1 MLLLQNLRKLLFPED
16 FLVPPAPGSVSN
28 ILWLGQLCYTGVSL
42 FIFGVL
48 FRHGAE
54 PRLTGTLLA
63 VFVTTQ
69 LVQYYEYRHRSFE
82 AAKYIFYG
90 SANAFLFLFSSF
102 LGSQAGVYLLFFPLI
117 SSTVAVYGLADK
129 QKIIVMVLLSFLF
142 LGLLDLTDHQLFV
155 LDLPLAT
162 LRLYYVCNFLLS
174 LSFII
179 FCVSHLVAMNSR
191 TQAVLRESEAKLSSI
206 LDSLD
211 EIVWAVSLPDYQV
224 TYLNAAADR
233 VMQFPDPSYR
243 RDKRKWAQLAHLQ
256 DQKRYLAYH
265 EDVLH
270 RGAGELEYR
279 ITRPNGEIRWLH
291 ESCKIIRNGQG
302 HPVRLEGTTTDITER
317 KRTEKMIKQQH
328 EKLRAILESTSSSIF
343 AIDTQ
348 YRYLSYNSSHEATM
362 QRAYHQRVSVGMDVS
377 ENRHFGPD
385 GELML
390 GHLARA
396 MRGETFSVT
405 EDLGEAGLHRACYE
419 ITFNPIQNESDTV
432 TGVAVFAR
440 DITERKQRENE
451 LLRTN
456 FELDSFVY
464 RSSHDMRAPLRSIL
478 GLVNLIRME
487 EDAEKH
493 PHLLHLIERSV
504 NKLDTFIL
512 DLMNFS
518 RNSRLTVATEPVN
531 FEKIITDCT
540 DNLRYMERADRVR
553 IITDV
558 QSKEPFFSDPSRIAI
573 ILQNVLSNSIKY
585 QQAEAVEPYIHIRIR
600 TDQQQAALR
609 IEDNGQGIDAAY
621 LDRIFDMFF
630 RASLDSY
637 GSGLGLYI
645 TKQVVEK
652 LGGSISVTSRPGVGT
667 VFTITLPNR
676 VPAPTLVEQD

>member
-1 MLLLQNLRKLLFPED
+1 
-16 FLVPPAPGSVSN
+16 
-28 ILWLGQLCYTGVSL
+28 LCYIGVSL

-48 FRHGAE
+48 FGHGSD
-54 PRLTGTLLA
+54 PKLTGTLLA
-63 VFVTTQ
+63 VFITTQ
-69 LVQYYEYRHRSFE
+69 LVQYYEYRQRSFE
-82 AAKYIFYG
+82 AARYIFYG

-129 QKIIVMVLLSFLF
+129 KKIILMVLLSFLF
-142 LGLLDLTDHQLFV
+142 LGLLDLTNHQLFV

-179 FCVSHLVAMNSR
+179 FCISHLVMMNSR
-191 TQAVLRESEAKLSSI
+191 TQAVLRESEAKLSSV

-224 TYLNAAADR
+224 TYLNTAADR
-233 VMQFPDPSYR
+233 VLQFPDPSFR
-243 RDKRKWAQLAHLQ
+243 RDKRKWAQLVHPH
-256 DQKRYLAYH
+256 DQKRSLAFH
-265 EDVLH
+265 ENWLN

-279 ITRPNGEIRWLH
+279 ITRPSGEIRWLH
-291 ESCKIIRNGQG
+291 ESCKIIRGGQAL
-302 HPVRLEGTTTDITER
+302 PVRLEGITTDITEQ
-317 KRTEKMIKQQH
+317 KRTEKMIKQQN
-328 EKLRAILESTSSSIF
+328 EKLQAILESTSSSIF

-348 YRYLSYNSSHEATM
+348 YRYLSYNSTHQATM
-362 QRAYHQRVSVGMDVS
+362 QRAYQQHVSVGMDVR
-377 ENRHFGPD
+377 EHGHFGPD
-385 GELML
+385 AESML
-390 GHLARA
+390 GHLGRA
-396 MRGETFSVT
+396 MGGETFSVT
-405 EDLGEAGLHRACYE
+405 EDLGEATLLRACYE
-419 ITFNPIQNESDTV
+419 ITFNPIQNENGAV

-451 LLRTN
+451 LIRTN

-487 EDAEKH
+487 EDPQKH
-493 PHLLHLIERSV
+493 PHLLHLIEKSV

-518 RNSRLTVATEPVN
+518 RNSRLSVATEPVD
-531 FEKIITDCT
+531 FEKIIAECA

-558 QSKEPFFSDPSRIAI
+558 QSREPFFSDPSRIAI
-573 ILQNVLSNSIKY
+573 ILQNMLSNSIKY
-585 QQAEAVEPYIHIRIR
+585 QQTEGVEPYIHIRIR

-609 IEDNGQGIDAAY
+609 IEDNGQGIDAMY

-652 LGGSISVTSRPGVGT
+652 LGGSINVSSRPRVGT
-667 VFTITLPNR
+667 VFTVTLPNR

>member
-1 MLLLQNLRKLLFPED
+1 MLLQKIRKLLFPED

-28 ILWLGQLCYTGVSL
+28 ILWLGQLCYIGVSL

-48 FRHGAE
+48 FRHGSD
-54 PRLTGTLLA
+54 PKLTGTLLA

-69 LVQYYEYRHRSFE
+69 LVQYYEYRQRSFE
-82 AAKYIFYG
+82 AARYIFYG

-129 QKIIVMVLLSFLF
+129 KKIIVMVLLSFLF
-142 LGLLDLTDHQLFV
+142 LGLLDLTNHQLFV

-162 LRLYYVCNFLLS
+162 LRLYYVLNFLLS

-179 FCVSHLVAMNSR
+179 FCVSHLVMMNSR
-191 TQAVLRESEAKLSSI
+191 TQAVLRESEAKLSSV

-211 EIVWAVSLPDYQV
+211 EIVWAVSLPGYQV
-224 TYLNAAADR
+224 TYLNTAADR
-233 VMQFPDPSYR
+233 VLQFPDPSFR
-243 RDKRKWAQLAHLQ
+243 RDKRKWAQLVHPQ
-256 DQKRYLAYH
+256 DQRRYLAFH
-265 EDVLH
+265 ENVLN

-291 ESCKIIRNGQG
+291 ESCKIIRSGQD
-302 HPVRLEGTTTDITER
+302 HPVRLEGITTDITEQ
-317 KRTEKMIKQQH
+317 KRTEKMIKQQN
-328 EKLRAILESTSSSIF
+328 EKLQAILESTSSSIF

-348 YRYLSYNSSHEATM
+348 YRYLSYNSSHQATM
-362 QRAYHQRVSVGMDVS
+362 QRAYQQHVSVGMDVR
-377 ENRHFGPD
+377 ENGHFGPD
-385 GELML
+385 AESML
-390 GHLARA
+390 GHLGRA

-405 EDLGEAGLHRACYE
+405 EDLGEASLHRACYE
-419 ITFNPIQNESDTV
+419 ITFNPIQNESGAV

-440 DITERKQRENE
+440 DITERKQRETE
-451 LLRTN
+451 LIRTN

-487 EDAEKH
+487 EDPEKH
-493 PHLLHLIERSV
+493 PHLLHLIEKSV

-518 RNSRLTVATEPVN
+518 RNSRLSVATEPVD
-531 FEKIITDCT
+531 FEKIIADCA

-558 QSKEPFFSDPSRIAI
+558 QSREPFFSDPSRIAI
-573 ILQNVLSNSIKY
+573 IFQNMLSNSIKY
-585 QQAEAVEPYIHIRIR
+585 QQTEGVEPYIHIRIR

-609 IEDNGQGIDAAY
+609 IEDNGQGIDEAY
-621 LDRIFDMFF
+621 IDRIFDMFF

-652 LGGSISVTSRPGVGT
+652 LGGSIDVSSRPRVGT
-667 VFTITLPNR
+667 VFTVTLPNR

>member
-1 MLLLQNLRKLLFPED
+1 MLLQKIRKLLFPED
-16 FLVPPAPGSVSN
+16 FLIPPSPGSVSN
-28 ILWLGQLCYTGVSL
+28 ILWLGQLCYIGVSL

-48 FRHGAE
+48 FRHGSA
-54 PRLTGTLLA
+54 PGLAGTLLA

-129 QKIIVMVLLSFLF
+129 KKIIVMVLLSFLF

-155 LDLPLAT
+155 LDLPLST

-179 FCVSHLVAMNSR
+179 FCVSHLVVMNSH

-224 TYLNAAADR
+224 TYLNTAADR
-233 VMQFPDPSYR
+233 VLQFPDPSYR
-243 RDKRKWAQLAHLQ
+243 RDKRKWAQLVHPQ
-256 DQKRYLAYH
+256 DQKRYLAFH
-265 EDVLH
+265 EGVLH
-270 RGAGELEYR
+270 RGAGELSYR

-291 ESCKIIRNGQG
+291 ESCKIIRNGG
-302 HPVRLEGTTTDITER
+302 ADPIRLEGITTDVTER

-328 EKLRAILESTSSSIF
+328 EKLQAILESTSSSIF

-348 YRYLSYNSSHEATM
+348 YRYLSYNSSHGATM
-362 QRAYHQRVSVGMDVS
+362 QRAYHQHVSVGMDVS
-377 ENRHFGPD
+377 ENGHFGPD

-390 GHLARA
+390 GHLGRA

-405 EDLGEAGLHRACYE
+405 EDLGEASLHRTCYE
-419 ITFNPIQNESDTV
+419 ITFNPIQNESEAV

-451 LLRTN
+451 LIRTN

-487 EDAEKH
+487 EDPAKH
-493 PHLLHLIERSV
+493 PHLLHLIEKSV

-518 RNSRLTVATEPVN
+518 RNSRLSVATERVD
-531 FEKIITDCT
+531 FEKIIADCN

-558 QSKEPFFSDPSRIAI
+558 QSKEPFFSDPSRIAV
-573 ILQNVLSNSIKY
+573 ILQNMLSNSIKY
-585 QQAEAVEPYIHIRIR
+585 QQAEGAEPYIHIRIR
-600 TDQQQAALR
+600 TNQQQAALR

-630 RASLDSY
+630 RASMESY

-652 LGGSISVTSRPGVGT
+652 LGGSISVTSRPRVGT
-667 VFTITLPNR
+667 VFTVTLPNR